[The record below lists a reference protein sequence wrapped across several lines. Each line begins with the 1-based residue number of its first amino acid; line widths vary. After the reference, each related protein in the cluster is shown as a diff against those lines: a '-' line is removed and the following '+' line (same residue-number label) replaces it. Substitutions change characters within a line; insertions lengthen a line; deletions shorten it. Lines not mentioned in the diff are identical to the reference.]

1 MLILYLQFQ
10 FSYCLGVFVYKLVDK
25 FPTYGVFLKTLTFQV
40 DIQALAHASL
50 NIMVRI
56 EPPLPFD
63 HPGRLAT

>member
-1 MLILYLQFQ
+1 MLILNLQFQ
-10 FSYCLGVFVYKLVDK
+10 FSYSLGVFVYKLVDK
-25 FPTYGVFLKTLTFQV
+25 FPTYGVFLKTLAFQV